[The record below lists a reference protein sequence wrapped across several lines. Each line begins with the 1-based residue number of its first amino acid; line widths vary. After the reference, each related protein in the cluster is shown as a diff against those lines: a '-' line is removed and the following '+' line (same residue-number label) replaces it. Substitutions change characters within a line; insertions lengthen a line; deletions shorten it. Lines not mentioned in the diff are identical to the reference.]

1 MKLQY
6 NNLRLFKE
14 ALYMFLK
21 EESLNLTDT
30 FFSYLPTPSFM
41 TDHKGKI
48 VWCSQEVEKQF
59 GYSITDL
66 QDTDIPLFTDY
77 TQGHFTAN
85 WETILHTED
94 PFEVSPVVFYSKDK
108 KAIKTSIIAKSF
120 EWQDM
125 RYVLFQ
131 IKTDTNNLMEAS
143 SFQELQLIKKG
154 LSNSSMLVYI
164 DPEGLII
171 HANDKFLKKSAWTP
185 KRIVGKSFWQLLP
198 DTPEH
203 IAIGNQIITRLRDG
217 KVFQGAVE
225 KITKDGK
232 TFWVNL
238 LGIPVNNTH
247 NNAPYFLL
255 LEDEIT
261 EKKLMQTKLEQIA
274 YVDTETGLLS
284 RHRLEEV
291 VNEYIDENRS
301 FSFVFIGIDQFYTLK
316 EIFNDQTETKMLN
329 EFTKRLKIYFED
341 SIIARSGRDDFA
353 IVTPLSDWY
362 IQGFTNYLKQNPIY
376 LDNKIIPITVSGA
389 ITRYPED
396 QQSYLHLLKAT
407 TNTIQ
412 KVKLEGGSMI
422 ATLSKSD
429 HSKLSRK
436 VQIEKRLLE
445 ALNHRDLH
453 VMFLP
458 QQDIKTGAITSVEA
472 LVRWEDSVLGTVSPE
487 ELIPIAEETGLINEI
502 GQFMLEKSCEQAAIW
517 AQKGM
522 PIKVSFNSSIREFRD
537 KNMVKTIR
545 KVLEKYKCSPE
556 LIQIEFTEK
565 FALEAEAEKAIVQQ
579 IQKLQQD
586 GIVFVLDDFG
596 TGYAS
601 LRYLQML
608 PIGKLKIDKSFI
620 NSVTKQEKLE
630 KLVQGLVQFGQ
641 SLDLQVV
648 AEGVESAEQFAL
660 LKRVGCDAVQ
670 GYYISPPIS
679 AEEVEKML

>member
-1 MKLQY
+1 
-6 NNLRLFKE
+6 
-14 ALYMFLK
+14 MFLRE
-21 EESLNLTDT
+21 EESLNIINTV
-30 FFSYLPTPSFM
+30 FNHLPTPSFM
-41 TDHKGKI
+41 TDNEGKI
-48 VWCSQEVEKQF
+48 VWWSQEAEKQF
-59 GYSITDL
+59 GYSIDEV
-66 QDTDIPLFTDY
+66 QDINSPLLTDY
-77 TQGHFTAN
+77 SQGHLKVN
-85 WETILHTED
+85 WDIILHTED
-94 PFEVSPVVFYSKDK
+94 PYEVSPIVLYTKGK

-120 EWQDM
+120 ESQDM
-125 RYVLFQ
+125 RFVFFQ
-131 IKTDTNNLMEAS
+131 IKTDTNDSMEKS
-143 SFQELQLIKKG
+143 SFHELQLIKKG
-154 LSNSSMLVYI
+154 LSESFMMVYI
-164 DPEGLII
+164 DREGLII
-171 HANDKFLKKSAWTP
+171 HANDKFLKQSTWTP
-185 KRIVGKSFWQLLP
+185 KRIIGKSFWQLLP

-203 IAIGNQIITRLRDG
+203 IAIGNKIISRLRDG

-225 KITKDGK
+225 KITKDGVNY
-232 TFWVNL
+232 WVNML
-238 LGIPVNNTH
+238 AIPVSNTPNNT
-247 NNAPYFLL
+247 PYFLL

-291 VNEYIDENRS
+291 VNEYIEEKKS
-301 FSFVFIGIDQFYTLK
+301 FSFVFISIDQFYTLK
-316 EIFNDQTETKMLN
+316 EIFNDQSEAKILN

-362 IQGFTNYLKQNPIY
+362 IQGFTHYLKQNPIY
-376 LDNKIIPITVSGA
+376 LDSKIIPITISGA

-412 KVKLEGGSMI
+412 KVKLEGGGTI
-422 ATLSKSD
+422 TTLSKSD

-436 VQIEKRLLE
+436 IQIEKRLLE
-445 ALNHRDLH
+445 ALNQNDLH

-458 QQDIKTGAITSVEA
+458 QKDVKSGAITSVEA

-517 AQKGM
+517 HRKGM

-545 KVLEKYKCSPE
+545 KVLEKYNCPPE

-565 FALEAEAEKAIVQQ
+565 FALEAEAEKSIVQQ

-608 PIGKLKIDKSFI
+608 PIGKLKIDKAFI
-620 NSVTKQEKLE
+620 NSVTQQEKLE

-641 SLDLQVV
+641 SLDIQVV
-648 AEGVESAEQFAL
+648 AEGVETVEQYEL

-670 GYYISPPIS
+670 GYYVSLPIS

>member
-1 MKLQY
+1 
-6 NNLRLFKE
+6 
-14 ALYMFLK
+14 MFLK

-30 FFSYLPTPSFM
+30 FFSYLPSPSFM

-77 TQGHFTAN
+77 TQGHFTTN
-85 WETILHTED
+85 WESILHTED

-108 KAIKTSIIAKSF
+108 KAIKTSIIARSF

-154 LSNSSMLVYI
+154 LSNSFMLVYI
-164 DPEGLII
+164 DPEGLIM

-198 DTPEH
+198 DTPENM
-203 IAIGNQIITRLRDG
+203 AIGNQIITRLREG
-217 KVFQGAVE
+217 KVFQGPVE
-225 KITKDGK
+225 KITKDGN

-238 LGIPVNNTH
+238 LGIPVNNTQ
-247 NNAPYFLL
+247 NNTPYFLL

-274 YVDTETGLLS
+274 YIDTETGLLS

-291 VNEYIDENRS
+291 VNEYIEEKRS

-362 IQGFTNYLKQNPIY
+362 IQGFTYYLKQNPIY

-458 QQDIKTGAITSVEA
+458 QKDVKTGEITAVEA

-517 AQKGM
+517 AQKGI

-545 KVLEKYKCSPE
+545 KVLEKYKCPPE

-565 FALEAEAEKAIVQQ
+565 FALEAEAEKAIIHQ

-620 NSVTKQEKLE
+620 SSVTQQEKLE

-648 AEGVESAEQFAL
+648 AEGVENAEQFEL

-670 GYYISPPIS
+670 GYYVSPPIS

>member
-1 MKLQY
+1 
-6 NNLRLFKE
+6 
-14 ALYMFLK
+14 MFLK
-21 EESLNLTDT
+21 EESLDLGNT
-30 FFSYLPTPSFM
+30 FFQHLPTPSFM
-41 TDHKGKI
+41 TDNKGKI
-48 VWCSQEVEKQF
+48 VWCSQEAVKQL
-59 GYSITDL
+59 GYSINDL
-66 QDTDIPLFTDY
+66 QDMDVPFFTDY
-77 TQGHFTAN
+77 TQGHITAN
-85 WETILHTED
+85 WETILQTED
-94 PFEVSPVVFYSKDK
+94 PFEISPVVLYSKDRI
-108 KAIKTSIIAKSF
+108 AIKTSIVAKSF
-120 EWQDM
+120 SWQDT

-131 IKTDTNNLMEAS
+131 IKTDTKDLMEAS
-143 SFQELQLIKKG
+143 SFHELQLIKKG
-154 LSNSSMLVYI
+154 LSNSYMIVYI
-164 DPEGLII
+164 DPEGLIM

-203 IAIGNQIITRLRDG
+203 MAIGNQIITRLRDG
-217 KVFQGAVE
+217 KVFQGSVE
-225 KITKDGK
+225 KITKDGT

-238 LGIPVNNTH
+238 LAIPVHNTQNNT
-247 NNAPYFLL
+247 PYFLL

-291 VNEYIDENRS
+291 VNEYINEKKS

-362 IQGFTNYLKQNPIY
+362 IQGFANYLKQNPIY
-376 LDNKIIPITVSGA
+376 LDSKIIPITVSGA

-458 QQDIKTGAITSVEA
+458 QQDVKTGAITSVEA

>member
-1 MKLQY
+1 
-6 NNLRLFKE
+6 
-14 ALYMFLK
+14 MFLK
-21 EESLNLTDT
+21 EESLDLGNT
-30 FFSYLPTPSFM
+30 FFQHLPTPSFM
-41 TDHKGKI
+41 TDNKGKI
-48 VWCSQEVEKQF
+48 VWCSQEAVKQF
-59 GYSITDL
+59 GYSINDL
-66 QDTDIPLFTDY
+66 QDMDVPFFTDY
-77 TQGHFTAN
+77 TQGHITAN
-85 WETILHTED
+85 WETILQTED
-94 PFEVSPVVFYSKDK
+94 PFEISPVVLYTKDRI
-108 KAIKTSIIAKSF
+108 AIKTSIVAKSF
-120 EWQDM
+120 SWQDT

-131 IKTDTNNLMEAS
+131 IKTDTKDLMEAS
-143 SFQELQLIKKG
+143 SFHELQLIKKG
-154 LSNSSMLVYI
+154 LSNSYMIVYI
-164 DPEGLII
+164 DPEGLIM

-203 IAIGNQIITRLRDG
+203 MAIGNQIITRLRDG
-217 KVFQGAVE
+217 KVFQGSVE
-225 KITKDGK
+225 KITKDGT

-238 LGIPVNNTH
+238 LAIPVHNTQNNT
-247 NNAPYFLL
+247 PYFLL

-291 VNEYIDENRS
+291 VNEYINEKKS

-362 IQGFTNYLKQNPIY
+362 IQGFANYLKQNPIY
-376 LDNKIIPITVSGA
+376 LDSKIIPITVSGA

-458 QQDIKTGAITSVEA
+458 QQDVKTGEITSVEA

-502 GQFMLEKSCEQAAIW
+502 GQFMLEKSCEQASIW

-565 FALEAEAEKAIVQQ
+565 FALEAEAEKAIVLQ

-620 NSVTKQEKLE
+620 NSVTKHEKLE

>member
-1 MKLQY
+1 
-6 NNLRLFKE
+6 
-14 ALYMFLK
+14 MFLK
-21 EESLNLTDT
+21 EESLDLSNTV
-30 FFSYLPTPSFM
+30 FSFLPTPSFM
-41 TDHKGKI
+41 TDNEGKI
-48 VWCSQEVEKQF
+48 VWWSQEAEKQF
-59 GYSITDL
+59 GYSINDL
-66 QDTDIPLFTDY
+66 QNIDIPLFTDY

-85 WETILHTED
+85 WETILHTEN
-94 PFEVSPVVFYSKDK
+94 PFELSPVVLYSKDK
-108 KAIKTSIIAKSF
+108 KPTKTAIIAKSF
-120 EWQDM
+120 AYQDK

-131 IKTDTNNLMEAS
+131 IKTDISNLTEAS
-143 SFQELQLIKKG
+143 SFQEVQLIKKG
-154 LSNSSMLVYI
+154 LSNSFMVVYI
-164 DPEGLII
+164 DPEGLIM

-185 KRIVGKSFWQLLP
+185 KRIIGKSFWQLLP

-203 IAIGNQIITRLRDG
+203 IAIGNQIITKLRDG
-217 KVFQGAVE
+217 KVFQSAVE
-225 KITKDGK
+225 KITKDGAIY
-232 TFWVNL
+232 WVNL
-238 LGIPVNNTH
+238 LGIPISNNQNNT
-247 NNAPYFLL
+247 PYFLL
-255 LEDEIT
+255 LEEEIT
-261 EKKLMQTKLEQIA
+261 EKKLMQNKLEQIA

-291 VNEYIDENRS
+291 VDEYIHEKKS
-301 FSFVFIGIDQFYTLK
+301 FSFVFISIDQFYTLK
-316 EIFNDQTETKMLN
+316 EIFNDQTESILLN
-329 EFTKRLKIYFED
+329 EFAIRLKIYFED

-376 LDNKIIPITVSGA
+376 LESKIIPITVSGA

-412 KVKLEGGSMI
+412 KVKQEGGGMI
-422 ATLSKSD
+422 TTLSKSD

-445 ALNHRDLH
+445 ALNHNDLH

-458 QQDIKTGAITSVEA
+458 QKDVKTGAITSVEA

-517 AQKGM
+517 ERKGIPM
-522 PIKVSFNSSIREFRD
+522 KVSFNSSIREFRD

-545 KVLEKYKCSPE
+545 KVLQKYKCSPE
-556 LIQIEFTEK
+556 LLQIEFTEK
-565 FALEAEAEKAIVQQ
+565 FALEAESEKAIVQQ
-579 IQKLQQD
+579 IQSLQQD
-586 GIVFVLDDFG
+586 GVVFALDDFG

-620 NSVTKQEKLE
+620 SSVTQQEKLE
-630 KLVQGLVQFGQ
+630 KLVRGLVQFGQ

-648 AEGVESAEQFAL
+648 AEGVETAEQFEL

-670 GYYISPPIS
+670 GYYVSLPIS
-679 AEEVEKML
+679 AEEVEEML

>member
-1 MKLQY
+1 
-6 NNLRLFKE
+6 
-14 ALYMFLK
+14 MFLK

-30 FFSYLPTPSFM
+30 FFSYLPSPSFM

-108 KAIKTSIIAKSF
+108 KAIKTSIIARSF

-154 LSNSSMLVYI
+154 LSNSFMLVYI
-164 DPEGLII
+164 DPEGLIM

-203 IAIGNQIITRLRDG
+203 MVIGNQIITRLREG
-217 KVFQGAVE
+217 KVFQGPVE
-225 KITKDGK
+225 KITKDGN

-238 LGIPVNNTH
+238 LGIPVNNTQ
-247 NNAPYFLL
+247 NNTPYFLL

-274 YVDTETGLLS
+274 YIDTETGLLS

-291 VNEYIDENRS
+291 VNEYIEEKRS

-362 IQGFTNYLKQNPIY
+362 IQGFTYYLKQNPIY

-458 QQDIKTGAITSVEA
+458 QKDVKTGEITAVEA

-517 AQKGM
+517 AQKGI

-545 KVLEKYKCSPE
+545 KVLEKYKCPPE

-565 FALEAEAEKAIVQQ
+565 FALEAEAEKAIIHQ

-620 NSVTKQEKLE
+620 SSVTQQEKLE

-648 AEGVESAEQFAL
+648 AEGVENAEQFEL

-670 GYYISPPIS
+670 GYYVSPPIS

>member
-1 MKLQY
+1 
-6 NNLRLFKE
+6 
-14 ALYMFLK
+14 MFLK
-21 EESLNLTDT
+21 EESLDLGNT
-30 FFSYLPTPSFM
+30 FFKHLPTPSFM
-41 TDHKGKI
+41 TDNKGKI
-48 VWCSQEVEKQF
+48 VWCSQEAVKQL
-59 GYSITDL
+59 GYSINDL
-66 QDTDIPLFTDY
+66 QDMDVPFFTDY
-77 TQGHFTAN
+77 TQGHITAN
-85 WETILHTED
+85 WETILQTED
-94 PFEVSPVVFYSKDK
+94 PFEISPVVLYSKDRI
-108 KAIKTSIIAKSF
+108 AIKTSIVAKSF
-120 EWQDM
+120 SWQDT

-131 IKTDTNNLMEAS
+131 IKTDTKDLMEAS
-143 SFQELQLIKKG
+143 SFHELQLIKKG
-154 LSNSSMLVYI
+154 LSNSYMIVYI
-164 DPEGLII
+164 DPEGLIM

-203 IAIGNQIITRLRDG
+203 MAIGNQIITRLRDG
-217 KVFQGAVE
+217 KVFQGSVE
-225 KITKDGK
+225 KITKDGT

-238 LGIPVNNTH
+238 LAIPIHNTQNNT
-247 NNAPYFLL
+247 PYFLL

-291 VNEYIDENRS
+291 VNEYINEKKS

-362 IQGFTNYLKQNPIY
+362 IQGFANYLKQNPIY
-376 LDNKIIPITVSGA
+376 LDSKIIPITVSGA

-458 QQDIKTGAITSVEA
+458 QQDVKTGAITSVEA

>member
-1 MKLQY
+1 M
-6 NNLRLFKE
+6 
-14 ALYMFLK
+14 
-21 EESLNLTDT
+21 
-30 FFSYLPTPSFM
+30 
-41 TDHKGKI
+41 
-48 VWCSQEVEKQF
+48 
-59 GYSITDL
+59 
-66 QDTDIPLFTDY
+66 
-77 TQGHFTAN
+77 
-85 WETILHTED
+85 
-94 PFEVSPVVFYSKDK
+94 
-108 KAIKTSIIAKSF
+108 
-120 EWQDM
+120 
-125 RYVLFQ
+125 
-131 IKTDTNNLMEAS
+131 
-143 SFQELQLIKKG
+143 
-154 LSNSSMLVYI
+154 
-164 DPEGLII
+164 
-171 HANDKFLKKSAWTP
+171 
-185 KRIVGKSFWQLLP
+185 
-198 DTPEH
+198 
-203 IAIGNQIITRLRDG
+203 
-217 KVFQGAVE
+217 
-225 KITKDGK
+225 
-232 TFWVNL
+232 
-238 LGIPVNNTH
+238 
-247 NNAPYFLL
+247 
-255 LEDEIT
+255 
-261 EKKLMQTKLEQIA
+261 
-274 YVDTETGLLS
+274 
-284 RHRLEEV
+284 
-291 VNEYIDENRS
+291 
-301 FSFVFIGIDQFYTLK
+301 FIGIDQFYTLK

-362 IQGFTNYLKQNPIY
+362 IQGFANYLKQNPIY
-376 LDNKIIPITVSGA
+376 LDSKIIPITVSGA

-458 QQDIKTGAITSVEA
+458 QQDVKTGTRITSVEA

-620 NSVTKQEKLE
+620 NSVTKHEKLE

-648 AEGVESAEQFAL
+648 AEGVENAEQFAL

-679 AEEVEKML
+679 AEEVERML

>member
-1 MKLQY
+1 
-6 NNLRLFKE
+6 
-14 ALYMFLK
+14 MFLK

-30 FFSYLPTPSFM
+30 FFSYLPSPSFM

-108 KAIKTSIIAKSF
+108 KAIKTSIIARSF

-154 LSNSSMLVYI
+154 LSNSFMLVYI
-164 DPEGLII
+164 DPEGLIM

-198 DTPEH
+198 DTPENM
-203 IAIGNQIITRLRDG
+203 AIGNQIITRLREG
-217 KVFQGAVE
+217 KVFQGPVE
-225 KITKDGK
+225 KITKDGN

-238 LGIPVNNTH
+238 LGIPVNNTQ
-247 NNAPYFLL
+247 NNTPYFLL

-274 YVDTETGLLS
+274 YIDTETGLLS

-291 VNEYIDENRS
+291 VNEYIEEKRS

-362 IQGFTNYLKQNPIY
+362 IQGFTYYLKQNPIY

-458 QQDIKTGAITSVEA
+458 QKDVKTGEITAVEA

-517 AQKGM
+517 AQKGI

-545 KVLEKYKCSPE
+545 KVLEKYKCPPE

-565 FALEAEAEKAIVQQ
+565 FALEAEAEKAIIHQ

-620 NSVTKQEKLE
+620 SSVTQQEKLE

-648 AEGVESAEQFAL
+648 AEGVENAEQFEL

-670 GYYISPPIS
+670 GYYVSPPIS

>member
-1 MKLQY
+1 
-6 NNLRLFKE
+6 
-14 ALYMFLK
+14 MFLK
-21 EESLNLTDT
+21 EESLDLDNTLLKH
-30 FFSYLPTPSFM
+30 LPTPSFM
-41 TDHKGKI
+41 TDNKGKI
-48 VWCSQEVEKQF
+48 VWCSQEAVHQF
-59 GYSITDL
+59 GYSISDL
-66 QDTDIPLFTDY
+66 QDMDVSFFTDY
-77 TQGHFTAN
+77 TQGHITAN
-85 WETILHTED
+85 WETILQTED
-94 PFEVSPVVFYSKDK
+94 PFKISPVVLYSKDRI
-108 KAIKTSIIAKSF
+108 AIKTSIVAKSF
-120 EWQDM
+120 SWQDT

-131 IKTDTNNLMEAS
+131 INTDTKDLMEAS

-154 LSNSSMLVYI
+154 LSNSYMIVYI
-164 DPEGLII
+164 DPEGLIM

-203 IAIGNQIITRLRDG
+203 MAIGNQIITRLRDG
-217 KVFQGAVE
+217 KAFQGSVE
-225 KITKDGK
+225 KITKDGT

-238 LGIPVNNTH
+238 LAIPVHNTQNNT
-247 NNAPYFLL
+247 PYFLL

-291 VNEYIDENRS
+291 VNEYINEKRS

-362 IQGFTNYLKQNPIY
+362 IQGFANYLKQNPIY
-376 LDNKIIPITVSGA
+376 LDSKIIPITVSGA

-458 QQDIKTGAITSVEA
+458 QQDVKTGAITSVEA

-620 NSVTKQEKLE
+620 NSVTKHEKLE

-648 AEGVESAEQFAL
+648 AEGVENAEQFAL

-679 AEEVEKML
+679 AEEVERML

>member
-1 MKLQY
+1 
-6 NNLRLFKE
+6 
-14 ALYMFLK
+14 MFLK
-21 EESLNLTDT
+21 EESLDLGNT
-30 FFSYLPTPSFM
+30 FFKHLPTPSFM
-41 TDHKGKI
+41 TDNKGKI
-48 VWCSQEVEKQF
+48 VCCSQELVNQF
-59 GYSITDL
+59 GYSINDL
-66 QDTDIPLFTDY
+66 QDMDIPFFTDY
-77 TQGHFTAN
+77 TQGHINAN
-85 WETILHTED
+85 WETILQTED
-94 PFEVSPVVFYSKDK
+94 PFEISPVVLYSKDRI
-108 KAIKTSIIAKSF
+108 AIKTSIVAKSF
-120 EWQDM
+120 SWQDT

-131 IKTDTNNLMEAS
+131 VKTDTNNLMEAS

-154 LSNSSMLVYI
+154 LSNSFMLVYI
-164 DPEGLII
+164 DSEGLIM

-198 DTPEH
+198 DTPENM
-203 IAIGNQIITRLRDG
+203 AIGNQIITRLRDG
-217 KVFQGAVE
+217 KVFQGSVE
-225 KITKDGK
+225 KITKDGT

-238 LGIPVNNTH
+238 LAIPVHNTQNNT
-247 NNAPYFLL
+247 PYFLL

-291 VNEYIDENRS
+291 VNEYIDEKKS

-376 LDNKIIPITVSGA
+376 LDSKIIPITVSGA

-458 QQDIKTGAITSVEA
+458 QQDVKTGAITSVEA

-648 AEGVESAEQFAL
+648 AEGVENAEQFAL

>member
-1 MKLQY
+1 
-6 NNLRLFKE
+6 
-14 ALYMFLK
+14 MFLK
-21 EESLNLTDT
+21 EESLDLGNT
-30 FFSYLPTPSFM
+30 FFKHLPTPSFM
-41 TDHKGKI
+41 TDNKGKI
-48 VWCSQEVEKQF
+48 VWCSQEAVKQL
-59 GYSITDL
+59 GYSINDL
-66 QDTDIPLFTDY
+66 QDMDVPFFTDY
-77 TQGHFTAN
+77 TQGHITAN
-85 WETILHTED
+85 WETILQTED
-94 PFEVSPVVFYSKDK
+94 PFEISPVDLYSKDRI
-108 KAIKTSIIAKSF
+108 AIKTSIVAKSF
-120 EWQDM
+120 SWQDT

-131 IKTDTNNLMEAS
+131 IKTDTKDLMEAS
-143 SFQELQLIKKG
+143 SFHELQLIKKG
-154 LSNSSMLVYI
+154 LSNSYMIVYI
-164 DPEGLII
+164 DPEGLIM

-203 IAIGNQIITRLRDG
+203 MAIGNQIITRLRDG
-217 KVFQGAVE
+217 KVFQGSVE
-225 KITKDGK
+225 KITKDGT

-238 LGIPVNNTH
+238 LAIPVHNTQNNT
-247 NNAPYFLL
+247 PYFLL

-291 VNEYIDENRS
+291 VNEHINEKKS

-362 IQGFTNYLKQNPIY
+362 IQGFANYLKQNPIY
-376 LDNKIIPITVSGA
+376 LDSKIIPITVSGA

-458 QQDIKTGAITSVEA
+458 QQDVKTGAITSVEA

>member
-1 MKLQY
+1 M
-6 NNLRLFKE
+6 
-14 ALYMFLK
+14 MFLK
-21 EESLNLTDT
+21 EESLDLDT
-30 FFSYLPTPSFM
+30 TLLKHLPTPSFM
-41 TDHKGKI
+41 TDNKGKI
-48 VWCSQEVEKQF
+48 VWCSQEAVHQF
-59 GYSITDL
+59 GYSISDL
-66 QDTDIPLFTDY
+66 QDMDVSFFTDY
-77 TQGHFTAN
+77 TQGHITAN
-85 WETILHTED
+85 WETILQTED
-94 PFEVSPVVFYSKDK
+94 PFKISPVVLYSKDRI
-108 KAIKTSIIAKSF
+108 AIKTSIVAKSF
-120 EWQDM
+120 SWQDT

-131 IKTDTNNLMEAS
+131 INTDTKDLMEAS

-154 LSNSSMLVYI
+154 LSNSYMIVYI
-164 DPEGLII
+164 DPEGLIM

-203 IAIGNQIITRLRDG
+203 MAIGNQIITRLRDG
-217 KVFQGAVE
+217 KVFQGSVE
-225 KITKDGK
+225 KITKDGT

-238 LGIPVNNTH
+238 LAIPVHNTQNNT
-247 NNAPYFLL
+247 PYFLL

-291 VNEYIDENRS
+291 VNEYINEKRS

-362 IQGFTNYLKQNPIY
+362 IQGFANYLKQNPIY
-376 LDNKIIPITVSGA
+376 LDSKIIPITVSGA

-458 QQDIKTGAITSVEA
+458 QQDVKTGAITSVEA

-620 NSVTKQEKLE
+620 NSVTKHEKLE

-648 AEGVESAEQFAL
+648 AEGVENAEQFAL

-679 AEEVEKML
+679 AEEVERML

>member
-1 MKLQY
+1 
-6 NNLRLFKE
+6 
-14 ALYMFLK
+14 MFLK
-21 EESLNLTDT
+21 EESLDLSNTV
-30 FFSYLPTPSFM
+30 FSHLPTPSFM
-41 TDHKGKI
+41 TNNEGKI
-48 VWCSQEVEKQF
+48 VWWSQEAEKQF
-59 GYSITDL
+59 GYSINDL
-66 QDTDIPLFTDY
+66 QDTDVPLFTDY

-85 WETILHTED
+85 WEAILHTED
-94 PFEVSPVVFYSKDK
+94 PFEVSPVVLYSKDK
-108 KAIKTSIIAKSF
+108 KAIKTSIVAKSF
-120 EWQDM
+120 AWQDM

-131 IKTDTNNLMEAS
+131 IKTDTNNLMELSA
-143 SFQELQLIKKG
+143 FHELQLIKKG
-154 LSNSSMLVYI
+154 LSDSFMLLYI
-164 DPEGLII
+164 DREGLIM

-185 KRIVGKSFWQLLP
+185 KRIIGKSFWQLLP
-198 DTPEH
+198 DNPEN
-203 IAIGNQIITRLRDG
+203 IAIGNQIITKLRDG
-217 KVFQGAVE
+217 KVFQAAVE
-225 KITKDGK
+225 KITKDG
-232 TFWVNL
+232 TIYWVNL
-238 LGIPVNNTH
+238 LGIPVTNTQNNT
-247 NNAPYFLL
+247 PYFLL
-255 LEDEIT
+255 LEEEIT

-291 VNEYIDENRS
+291 VNEYIEEKKS
-301 FSFVFIGIDQFYTLK
+301 FSFVFISIDQFYTLK

-362 IQGFTNYLKQNPIY
+362 IQGFSNYLKQNPIY
-376 LDNKIIPITVSGA
+376 LDSKIIPITISGA

-445 ALNHRDLH
+445 ALNHNDLH

-458 QQDIKTGAITSVEA
+458 QKDVKTGAITSVEA

-517 AQKGM
+517 QRKGI

-545 KVLEKYKCSPE
+545 KVLEKYNCSPE

-620 NSVTKQEKLE
+620 NSITQHEKLE

-648 AEGVESAEQFAL
+648 AEGVETAEQFEL
-660 LKRVGCDAVQ
+660 LKQVGCDAVQ
-670 GYYISPPIS
+670 GYYVSLPIS
-679 AEEVEKML
+679 AEEVEEML

>member
-1 MKLQY
+1 
-6 NNLRLFKE
+6 
-14 ALYMFLK
+14 MFLK
-21 EESLNLTDT
+21 EESLDLGNT
-30 FFSYLPTPSFM
+30 FFQHLPTPSFM
-41 TDHKGKI
+41 TDNKGKI
-48 VWCSQEVEKQF
+48 VWCSQEAVKQL
-59 GYSITDL
+59 GYSINDL
-66 QDTDIPLFTDY
+66 QDMDVPFFTDY
-77 TQGHFTAN
+77 TQGHITAN
-85 WETILHTED
+85 WETILQTED
-94 PFEVSPVVFYSKDK
+94 PFEISPVVLYSKDRI
-108 KAIKTSIIAKSF
+108 AIKTSIVAKSF
-120 EWQDM
+120 SWQDT

-131 IKTDTNNLMEAS
+131 IKTDTKDLMESS
-143 SFQELQLIKKG
+143 SFHELQLIKKG
-154 LSNSSMLVYI
+154 LSNSYMIVYI
-164 DPEGLII
+164 DPEGLIM

-203 IAIGNQIITRLRDG
+203 MAIGNQIITRLRDG
-217 KVFQGAVE
+217 KVFQGSVE
-225 KITKDGK
+225 KITKDGT

-238 LGIPVNNTH
+238 LAIPVHNTQNNT
-247 NNAPYFLL
+247 PYFLL

-291 VNEYIDENRS
+291 VNEYINEKKS

-362 IQGFTNYLKQNPIY
+362 IQGFANYLKQNPIY
-376 LDNKIIPITVSGA
+376 LDSKIIPITVSGA

-458 QQDIKTGAITSVEA
+458 QQDVKTGAITSVEA

-648 AEGVESAEQFAL
+648 AEG
-660 LKRVGCDAVQ
+660 
-670 GYYISPPIS
+670 
-679 AEEVEKML
+679 

>member
-1 MKLQY
+1 
-6 NNLRLFKE
+6 
-14 ALYMFLK
+14 MFLK
-21 EESLNLTDT
+21 DEESLNIINTV
-30 FFSYLPTPSFM
+30 FNHLPTPSFM
-41 TDHKGKI
+41 TDNEGKI
-48 VWCSQEVEKQF
+48 VWWSQEAEKQF
-59 GYSITDL
+59 GYSIDEV
-66 QDTDIPLFTDY
+66 QDINSPLLTDY
-77 TQGHFTAN
+77 SQGHLRVN
-85 WETILHTED
+85 WEIILHTEN
-94 PFEVSPVVFYSKDK
+94 PYEVSPIVLYTKDK

-120 EWQDM
+120 ESQDM
-125 RYVLFQ
+125 RYVFFQ
-131 IKTDTNNLMEAS
+131 IKTDTNDSMEKS
-143 SFQELQLIKKG
+143 SFHELQLIKKG
-154 LSNSSMLVYI
+154 LSESFMMVYI
-164 DPEGLII
+164 DREGLIM
-171 HANDKFLKKSAWTP
+171 HANDKFLKQSTWTP
-185 KRIVGKSFWQLLP
+185 KRIIGKSFWQLLP

-203 IAIGNQIITRLRDG
+203 IAIGNKIISRLRDG
-217 KVFQGAVE
+217 KVFRGAVE
-225 KITKDGK
+225 KITKDGANY
-232 TFWVNL
+232 WVNML
-238 LGIPVNNTH
+238 AIPVSNTPNNT
-247 NNAPYFLL
+247 PYFLL

-291 VNEYIDENRS
+291 VNEYIDEKKS
-301 FSFVFIGIDQFYTLK
+301 FSFVFISIDQFYTLK
-316 EIFNDQTETKMLN
+316 EIFNDQSEARILN

-362 IQGFTNYLKQNPIY
+362 IQGFTHYLKQNPIY
-376 LDNKIIPITVSGA
+376 LDSKIIPITISGA

-412 KVKLEGGSMI
+412 KVKLEGGGTI
-422 ATLSKSD
+422 TTLSKSD

-436 VQIEKRLLE
+436 IQIEKRLLE
-445 ALNHRDLH
+445 ALNQNDLH

-458 QQDIKTGAITSVEA
+458 QKDVKTGVITSVEA

-517 AQKGM
+517 HRKGM

-545 KVLEKYKCSPE
+545 KVLEKYNCPPE

-565 FALEAEAEKAIVQQ
+565 FALEAEAEKSIVQQ

-620 NSVTKQEKLE
+620 SSVTKHEKLE

-641 SLDLQVV
+641 SLDIQVV
-648 AEGVESAEQFAL
+648 AEGVETVEQYEL

-670 GYYISPPIS
+670 GYYVSLPIS
-679 AEEVEKML
+679 AEEVEEML

>member
-1 MKLQY
+1 
-6 NNLRLFKE
+6 
-14 ALYMFLK
+14 MFLK
-21 EESLNLTDT
+21 EESLDLGNT
-30 FFSYLPTPSFM
+30 FFKHLPTPSFM
-41 TDHKGKI
+41 TDSKGKI
-48 VWCSQEVEKQF
+48 VWCSQEAVKQL
-59 GYSITDL
+59 GYSINDL
-66 QDTDIPLFTDY
+66 QDMDVPFFTDY
-77 TQGHFTAN
+77 TQGHITAN
-85 WETILHTED
+85 WETILQTED
-94 PFEVSPVVFYSKDK
+94 PFEISPVVLYSKDRI
-108 KAIKTSIIAKSF
+108 AIKTSIVAKSF
-120 EWQDM
+120 SWQDT

-131 IKTDTNNLMEAS
+131 IKTDTKDLMEAS
-143 SFQELQLIKKG
+143 SFHELQLIKKG
-154 LSNSSMLVYI
+154 LSNSYMIVYI
-164 DPEGLII
+164 DPEGLIM

-203 IAIGNQIITRLRDG
+203 MAIGNQIITRLRDG
-217 KVFQGAVE
+217 KVFQGSVE
-225 KITKDGK
+225 KITKDGT

-238 LGIPVNNTH
+238 LAIPVHNTQNNT
-247 NNAPYFLL
+247 PYFLL

-291 VNEYIDENRS
+291 VNEYINEKKS

-362 IQGFTNYLKQNPIY
+362 IQGFANYLKQNPIY
-376 LDNKIIPITVSGA
+376 LDSKIIPITVSGA

-458 QQDIKTGAITSVEA
+458 QQDVKTGAITSVEA

>member
-1 MKLQY
+1 
-6 NNLRLFKE
+6 
-14 ALYMFLK
+14 
-21 EESLNLTDT
+21 
-30 FFSYLPTPSFM
+30 
-41 TDHKGKI
+41 
-48 VWCSQEVEKQF
+48 
-59 GYSITDL
+59 
-66 QDTDIPLFTDY
+66 
-77 TQGHFTAN
+77 
-85 WETILHTED
+85 
-94 PFEVSPVVFYSKDK
+94 
-108 KAIKTSIIAKSF
+108 
-120 EWQDM
+120 
-125 RYVLFQ
+125 
-131 IKTDTNNLMEAS
+131 
-143 SFQELQLIKKG
+143 
-154 LSNSSMLVYI
+154 
-164 DPEGLII
+164 
-171 HANDKFLKKSAWTP
+171 
-185 KRIVGKSFWQLLP
+185 
-198 DTPEH
+198 
-203 IAIGNQIITRLRDG
+203 
-217 KVFQGAVE
+217 
-225 KITKDGK
+225 
-232 TFWVNL
+232 
-238 LGIPVNNTH
+238 
-247 NNAPYFLL
+247 
-255 LEDEIT
+255 
-261 EKKLMQTKLEQIA
+261 
-274 YVDTETGLLS
+274 
-284 RHRLEEV
+284 
-291 VNEYIDENRS
+291 
-301 FSFVFIGIDQFYTLK
+301 
-316 EIFNDQTETKMLN
+316 MLN

-376 LDNKIIPITVSGA
+376 LDSKIIQITVSGA

-422 ATLSKSD
+422 TTLSKSD

-436 VQIEKRLLE
+436 VQIERRLLE
-445 ALNHRDLH
+445 ALNRNDLH

-458 QQDIKTGAITSVEA
+458 QKDVKTGAITSVES

-517 AQKGM
+517 QRKGI

-545 KVLEKYKCSPE
+545 KVLEKYNCSPE

-565 FALEAEAEKAIVQQ
+565 FALEAEAEKAIVKQ

-620 NSVTKQEKLE
+620 SSVTQHEKLE

-648 AEGVESAEQFAL
+648 AEGVETAEQFEL

-670 GYYISPPIS
+670 GYYVSLPIS
-679 AEEVEKML
+679 AEEVEEML

>member
-1 MKLQY
+1 
-6 NNLRLFKE
+6 
-14 ALYMFLK
+14 MFLK
-21 EESLNLTDT
+21 EESLDLGNT
-30 FFSYLPTPSFM
+30 FFKHLPTPSFM
-41 TDHKGKI
+41 TDNKGKI
-48 VWCSQEVEKQF
+48 VWCSQEAVKQL
-59 GYSITDL
+59 GYSINDL
-66 QDTDIPLFTDY
+66 QDMDVPFFTDY
-77 TQGHFTAN
+77 TQGHITAN
-85 WETILHTED
+85 WETILQTED
-94 PFEVSPVVFYSKDK
+94 PFEISPVVLYSKDRI
-108 KAIKTSIIAKSF
+108 AIKTSIVAKSF
-120 EWQDM
+120 SWQDT

-131 IKTDTNNLMEAS
+131 IKTDTKDLMEAS
-143 SFQELQLIKKG
+143 SFHELQLIKKG
-154 LSNSSMLVYI
+154 LSNSYMIVYI
-164 DPEGLII
+164 DPEGLIM

-203 IAIGNQIITRLRDG
+203 MAIGNQIITRLRDG
-217 KVFQGAVE
+217 KVFQGSVE
-225 KITKDGK
+225 KITKDGT

-238 LGIPVNNTH
+238 LAIPVHNTQNNT
-247 NNAPYFLL
+247 PYFLL

-291 VNEYIDENRS
+291 VNEYINEKKS

-362 IQGFTNYLKQNPIY
+362 IQGFANYLKQNPIY
-376 LDNKIIPITVSGA
+376 LDSKIIPITVSGA

-458 QQDIKTGAITSVEA
+458 QQDVKTGAITSVEA

-620 NSVTKQEKLE
+620 NSITKHEKLE

>member
-1 MKLQY
+1 
-6 NNLRLFKE
+6 
-14 ALYMFLK
+14 MFLK
-21 EESLNLTDT
+21 EESLDLDNTLLKH
-30 FFSYLPTPSFM
+30 LPTPSFM
-41 TDHKGKI
+41 TDNKGKI
-48 VWCSQEVEKQF
+48 VWCSQEAVNQF
-59 GYSITDL
+59 GYSISDL
-66 QDTDIPLFTDY
+66 QDMDVSFFTDY
-77 TQGHFTAN
+77 TQGHITAN
-85 WETILHTED
+85 WETILQTED
-94 PFEVSPVVFYSKDK
+94 PFKISPVVLYSKDRI
-108 KAIKTSIIAKSF
+108 AIKTSIVAKSF
-120 EWQDM
+120 SWQDT

-131 IKTDTNNLMEAS
+131 INTDTKDLMEAS

-154 LSNSSMLVYI
+154 LSNSYMIVYI
-164 DPEGLII
+164 DPEGLIM

-203 IAIGNQIITRLRDG
+203 MAIGNQIITRLRDG
-217 KVFQGAVE
+217 KVFQGSVE
-225 KITKDGK
+225 KITKDGT

-238 LGIPVNNTH
+238 LAIPVHNTQNNT
-247 NNAPYFLL
+247 PYFLL

-291 VNEYIDENRS
+291 VNEYINEKRS

-362 IQGFTNYLKQNPIY
+362 IQGFANYLKQNPIY
-376 LDNKIIPITVSGA
+376 LDSKIIPITVSGA

-458 QQDIKTGAITSVEA
+458 QQDVKTGAITSVEA

-620 NSVTKQEKLE
+620 NSVTKHEKLE

-648 AEGVESAEQFAL
+648 AEGVENAEQFAL

-679 AEEVEKML
+679 AEEVERML

>member
-1 MKLQY
+1 M
-6 NNLRLFKE
+6 N
-14 ALYMFLK
+14 
-21 EESLNLTDT
+21 
-30 FFSYLPTPSFM
+30 
-41 TDHKGKI
+41 I
-48 VWCSQEVEKQF
+48 
-59 GYSITDL
+59 
-66 QDTDIPLFTDY
+66 
-77 TQGHFTAN
+77 
-85 WETILHTED
+85 
-94 PFEVSPVVFYSKDK
+94 
-108 KAIKTSIIAKSF
+108 
-120 EWQDM
+120 
-125 RYVLFQ
+125 
-131 IKTDTNNLMEAS
+131 
-143 SFQELQLIKKG
+143 
-154 LSNSSMLVYI
+154 
-164 DPEGLII
+164 
-171 HANDKFLKKSAWTP
+171 LKK
-185 KRIVGKSFWQLLP
+185 K
-198 DTPEH
+198 
-203 IAIGNQIITRLRDG
+203 
-217 KVFQGAVE
+217 
-225 KITKDGK
+225 
-232 TFWVNL
+232 
-238 LGIPVNNTH
+238 
-247 NNAPYFLL
+247 
-255 LEDEIT
+255 
-261 EKKLMQTKLEQIA
+261 
-274 YVDTETGLLS
+274 
-284 RHRLEEV
+284 
-291 VNEYIDENRS
+291 S
-301 FSFVFIGIDQFYTLK
+301 FSFVFISIDQFYTLK

-362 IQGFTNYLKQNPIY
+362 IQGFSNYLKQNPIY
-376 LDNKIIPITVSGA
+376 LDSKIIPITISGA

-445 ALNHRDLH
+445 ALNHNDLH

-458 QQDIKTGAITSVEA
+458 QKDVKTGAITSVEA

-517 AQKGM
+517 QRKGI

-545 KVLEKYKCSPE
+545 KVLEKYNCSPE

-620 NSVTKQEKLE
+620 NSITQHEKLE

-648 AEGVESAEQFAL
+648 AEGVETAEQFEL
-660 LKRVGCDAVQ
+660 LKQVGCDAVQ
-670 GYYISPPIS
+670 GYYVSLPIS
-679 AEEVEKML
+679 AEEVEEML

>member
-1 MKLQY
+1 
-6 NNLRLFKE
+6 
-14 ALYMFLK
+14 MFLK
-21 EESLNLTDT
+21 EESLNLNNTV
-30 FFSYLPTPSFM
+30 FNHLPTPSFM
-41 TDHKGKI
+41 TNNEGKI
-48 VWCSQEVEKQF
+48 VWWSKEAEQQF
-59 GYSITDL
+59 GYSSIDL
-66 QDTDIPLFTDY
+66 QDTDVPFFSDY

-85 WETILHTED
+85 WEAILHTEV
-94 PFEVSPVVFYSKDK
+94 PFEVSPVVLYSKDK
-108 KAIKTSIIAKSF
+108 KAIKTSVVAKSF

-131 IKTDTNNLMEAS
+131 IKTDTNNLTEVS
-143 SFQELQLIKKG
+143 SFHELQLIKKG
-154 LSNSSMLVYI
+154 LSDSFMLVYL
-164 DPEGLII
+164 DREGLIM
-171 HANDKFLKKSAWTP
+171 HANEKFLKKSAWTP
-185 KRIVGKSFWQLLP
+185 KRIIGKSFWQLLP
-198 DTPEH
+198 DTPDN
-203 IAIGNQIITRLRDG
+203 IAIGNQIINKLRDG
-217 KVFQGAVE
+217 KVFQAAVE
-225 KITKDGK
+225 KITKDG
-232 TFWVNL
+232 TIYWVNL
-238 LGIPVNNTH
+238 LGIPISNAQNNTS
-247 NNAPYFLL
+247 YFLI

-274 YVDTETGLLS
+274 YIDTETGLLS

-291 VNEYIDENRS
+291 VNEYIDEKKS
-301 FSFVFIGIDQFYTLK
+301 FSFVFISIDQFYTLK
-316 EIFNDQTETKMLN
+316 EIFNDQTETKMLY

-341 SIIARSGRDDFA
+341 SIIARSSRDDFA

-362 IQGFTNYLKQNPIY
+362 IQGFTSYLKQNPIY
-376 LDNKIIPITVSGA
+376 LDSKIIPITVSGA

-396 QQSYLHLLKAT
+396 QQTYLHLLKAT

-422 ATLSKSD
+422 TTLSKSD

-445 ALNHRDLH
+445 ALNQNDLH

-458 QQDIKTGAITSVEA
+458 QKDVKTGAITSVEA

-487 ELIPIAEETGLINEI
+487 ELIPIAEETGMINEI

-517 AQKGM
+517 QRKGI

-545 KVLEKYKCSPE
+545 KVLEKYNCSPE

-596 TGYAS
+596 IGYAS

-620 NSVTKQEKLE
+620 NSITQQEKLE

-641 SLDLQVV
+641 SLNLQVV
-648 AEGVESAEQFAL
+648 AEGVETAEQFEL

-670 GYYISPPIS
+670 GYYVSLPIS
-679 AEEVEKML
+679 AEEVEEML

>member
-1 MKLQY
+1 
-6 NNLRLFKE
+6 
-14 ALYMFLK
+14 MFLK
-21 EESLNLTDT
+21 EESLDLDT
-30 FFSYLPTPSFM
+30 TLLKHLPTPSFM
-41 TDHKGKI
+41 TDNKGKI
-48 VWCSQEVEKQF
+48 VWCSQEAVNQF
-59 GYSITDL
+59 GYSISDL
-66 QDTDIPLFTDY
+66 QDMDVSFFTDY
-77 TQGHFTAN
+77 TQGHITAN
-85 WETILHTED
+85 WETILQTED
-94 PFEVSPVVFYSKDK
+94 PFKISPVVLYSKDRI
-108 KAIKTSIIAKSF
+108 AIKTSIVAKSF
-120 EWQDM
+120 SWQDT

-131 IKTDTNNLMEAS
+131 INTDTKDLMEAS

-154 LSNSSMLVYI
+154 LSNSYMIVYI
-164 DPEGLII
+164 DPEGLIM

-203 IAIGNQIITRLRDG
+203 MAIGNQIITRLRDG
-217 KVFQGAVE
+217 KVFQGSVE
-225 KITKDGK
+225 KITKDGT

-238 LGIPVNNTH
+238 LAIPVHNTQNNT
-247 NNAPYFLL
+247 PYFLL

-291 VNEYIDENRS
+291 VNEYINEKRS

-362 IQGFTNYLKQNPIY
+362 IQGFANYLKQNPIY
-376 LDNKIIPITVSGA
+376 LDSKIIPITVSGA

-458 QQDIKTGAITSVEA
+458 QQDVKTGAITSVEA

-620 NSVTKQEKLE
+620 NSVTKHEKLE

-648 AEGVESAEQFAL
+648 AEGVENAEQFAL

-679 AEEVEKML
+679 AEEVERML

>member
-1 MKLQY
+1 
-6 NNLRLFKE
+6 
-14 ALYMFLK
+14 MFLK
-21 EESLNLTDT
+21 EESLDLGNT
-30 FFSYLPTPSFM
+30 FFQHLPTPSFM
-41 TDHKGKI
+41 TDNKGKI
-48 VWCSQEVEKQF
+48 VWCSQEAVKQF
-59 GYSITDL
+59 GYSINDL
-66 QDTDIPLFTDY
+66 QDMDVPFFTDY
-77 TQGHFTAN
+77 TQGHITAN
-85 WETILHTED
+85 WETILQTED
-94 PFEVSPVVFYSKDK
+94 PFEISPVVLYTKDRI
-108 KAIKTSIIAKSF
+108 AIKTSIVAKSF
-120 EWQDM
+120 SWQDT

-131 IKTDTNNLMEAS
+131 IKTDTKDLMEAS
-143 SFQELQLIKKG
+143 SFHELQLIKKG
-154 LSNSSMLVYI
+154 LSNSYMIVYI
-164 DPEGLII
+164 DPEGLIM

-203 IAIGNQIITRLRDG
+203 MAIGNQIITRLRDG
-217 KVFQGAVE
+217 KVFQGSVE
-225 KITKDGK
+225 KITKDGT

-238 LGIPVNNTH
+238 LAIPVHNTQNNT
-247 NNAPYFLL
+247 PYFLL

-291 VNEYIDENRS
+291 VNEYINEKKS

-362 IQGFTNYLKQNPIY
+362 IQGFVNYLKQNPIY
-376 LDNKIIPITVSGA
+376 LDSKIIPITVSGA

-458 QQDIKTGAITSVEA
+458 QQDVKTGEITSVEA

-502 GQFMLEKSCEQAAIW
+502 GQFMLEKSCEQASIW

-565 FALEAEAEKAIVQQ
+565 FALEAEAEKAIVLQ

-620 NSVTKQEKLE
+620 NSVTKHEKLE

>member
-1 MKLQY
+1 
-6 NNLRLFKE
+6 
-14 ALYMFLK
+14 MFLK
-21 EESLNLTDT
+21 EESLDLGNT
-30 FFSYLPTPSFM
+30 FFKHLPTPSFM
-41 TDHKGKI
+41 TDNKGKI
-48 VWCSQEVEKQF
+48 VWCSQEAVKQL
-59 GYSITDL
+59 GYSINDL
-66 QDTDIPLFTDY
+66 QDMDVPFFTDY
-77 TQGHFTAN
+77 TQGHITAN
-85 WETILHTED
+85 WETILQTED
-94 PFEVSPVVFYSKDK
+94 PFEISPVVLYSKDRI
-108 KAIKTSIIAKSF
+108 AIKTSIVAKSF
-120 EWQDM
+120 SWQDT

-131 IKTDTNNLMEAS
+131 IKTDTKDLMEAS
-143 SFQELQLIKKG
+143 SFHELQLIKKG
-154 LSNSSMLVYI
+154 LSNSYMIVYI
-164 DPEGLII
+164 DPEGLIM

-203 IAIGNQIITRLRDG
+203 MAIGNQIITRLRDG
-217 KVFQGAVE
+217 KVFQGSVE
-225 KITKDGK
+225 KITKDGT

-238 LGIPVNNTH
+238 LAIPVHNTQNNT
-247 NNAPYFLL
+247 PYFLL

-291 VNEYIDENRS
+291 VNEYINEKKS

-362 IQGFTNYLKQNPIY
+362 IQGFANYLKQNPIY
-376 LDNKIIPITVSGA
+376 LDSKIIPITVSGA

-458 QQDIKTGAITSVEA
+458 QQDVKTGAITSVEA